1 MQIYNIFDKI
11 YSALYNGSLPL
22 EFSNLFVTAHPSII
36 LSYGGESHG
45 NMDRSEW
52 YVVVIAVAIAV
63 SIILGAIGILAIR
76 LAIAYAI
83 IKKANHKG

>member
-1 MQIYNIFDKI
+1 
-11 YSALYNGSLPL
+11 
-22 EFSNLFVTAHPSII
+22 
-36 LSYGGESHG
+36 
-45 NMDRSEW
+45 MDRSEW